1 METKFQ
7 TSFIPKTAI
16 APTFDSRPRKT
27 TSLFFVISFFLFL
40 VSLLMGGLAFGY
52 EKYLTKQKE
61 DINVEIGKNV
71 KEFEEDT
78 IRTYARLDKKI
89 DTAKSILEKHIA
101 LSYFL
106 DFLSKETLKS
116 IRFLDMTYTLA
127 SDGKSADIKMN
138 AQASGYNAVAYQSAT
153 FGKQSS
159 LKNMIFSNLDL
170 DKTGNVVFSL
180 AFKLD
185 SSFVYYKKKAADF
198 LKESKSTN
206 SPNTQTN

>member
-16 APTFDSRPRKT
+16 TPSADFRPRKQ
-27 TSLFFVISFFLFL
+27 TSLLLVLSFFLFL
-40 VSLLMGGLAFGY
+40 VSILLGGLSFGY

-61 DINVEIGKNV
+61 DVSASISDNV
-71 KEFEEDT
+71 KKFEEDT
-78 IRTYARLDKKI
+78 IRTYARLDNKI
-89 DTAKSILEKHIA
+89 DTAKLLLEKHIA

-106 DFLSKETLKS
+106 DFLQKETLKS
-116 IRFLDMTYTLA
+116 IRFLDMAYTLGA
-127 SDGKSADIKMN
+127 DGKTADIQMN
-138 AQASGYNAVAYQSAT
+138 AQASGYNAVAFQSTT
-153 FGKQSS
+153 FSKQSS

-170 DKTGNVVFSL
+170 DKTGNVVFKL

-198 LKESKSTN
+198 LKGSN
-206 SPNTQTN
+206 GQPNTGQN